1 MFTIN
6 VSIRQTGKLTGLREK
21 FIAESVENRAGV
33 WQSIDTRQSAS
44 DVDCASGA
52 R

>member
-6 VSIRQTGKLTGLREK
+6 VSIKQNAKLSGLREK
-21 FIAESVENRAGV
+21 FIVESVEKRAGV
-33 WQSIDTRQSAS
+33 WQSIDTRQSAI
-44 DVDCASGA
+44 DAGASLA